1 MALSSLLKNQT
12 IRIDNHN
19 SAHAITWERSL
30 HLHKRTN
37 GVSKSSVDCLIYF
50 VYNDDNA
57 IVFPDAKKGNRAEL
71 EETERLKKEI
81 RDAFQD
87 PDVRMNFINSFYN
100 AIAPLLKNDQRTD
113 VEIAKVARRAAKRI
127 IKAFGLS
134 AYVTKEFD
142 MYSRFFYIYKFKC
155 KRYVAVDYINKRILA
170 GDSIDEIKKEGDVI
184 NVRY

>member
-57 IVFPDAKKGNRAEL
+57 IVFPDAKK
-71 EETERLKKEI
+71 ETELNLKK
-81 RDAFQD
+81 Q
-87 PDVRMNFINSFYN
+87 
-100 AIAPLLKNDQRTD
+100 ND
-113 VEIAKVARRAAKRI
+113 
-127 IKAFGLS
+127 
-134 AYVTKEFD
+134 
-142 MYSRFFYIYKFKC
+142 
-155 KRYVAVDYINKRILA
+155 
-170 GDSIDEIKKEGDVI
+170 
-184 NVRY
+184 